1 MAEDSR
7 KRAAVLAM
15 PELLENIL
23 LRVDMR
29 TLLISAQRVCRHW
42 HTLIRTSPLL
52 QQALYLR
59 AAAAA
64 AAADPT
70 PTTTE
75 TATPSTKN
83 PLLAELFPPW
93 FHTGEEYT
101 MMDETTIPNL
111 AIGKRTSA
119 FYRNDASWR
128 RMQVR
133 QPPVTLLGEW
143 KRSRGPVQFDG
154 LQLTRYP
161 RGLRMD
167 DLYALV
173 SKLSKR
179 APLPPPPP
187 FFFKS
192 LS

>member
-1 MAEDSR
+1 M
-7 KRAAVLAM
+7 L
-15 PELLENIL
+15 
-23 LRVDMR
+23 
-29 TLLISAQRVCRHW
+29 
-42 HTLIRTSPLL
+42 
-52 QQALYLR
+52 
-59 AAAAA
+59 
-64 AAADPT
+64 
-70 PTTTE
+70 
-75 TATPSTKN
+75 
-83 PLLAELFPPW
+83 
-93 FHTGEEYT
+93 
-101 MMDETTIPNL
+101 DETTIPNL

-173 SKLSKR
+173 SKLLKR

-187 FFFKS
+187 HFFS